1 MRSLS
6 GARVWLTGAS
16 SGIGEALVPP
26 LLRRGA
32 RVAVS
37 ARRAERLEA
46 LTRMWRANGGEVL
59 VVPLDATDRP
69 AVLAAARRIEEAWGG
84 IDVAIFNAGTHT
96 PSTSDGFDSAQFV
109 DTMTLN
115 YFGVIY
121 GIEAV
126 LPAML
131 ARGSGHIVGVASLA
145 GYRALPRAPA
155 YGASKAALILA
166 LDSIRFDLEPR
177 GITVTTVNPGF
188 VKTPLTD
195 KNTFKMPFLMDVEDA
210 AAIMVR
216 DIERQKRESHFPVPF
231 SWMLKLLRILPFP
244 LYRLLILRGTRGQQ
258 RARRSVIGDLST
270 VRSLRSAVVSLQAA
284 GRLSTVDRSRRPQTE
299 RRVPRRSPGACR
311 RLPIRMPPADRCF
324 RMVLVMNEMRAATR
338 AGVRGGARRRRH
350 EMAEIR

>member
-46 LTRMWRANGGEVL
+46 LAQRWRANGGEVL

-258 RARRSVIGDLST
+258 RARRSVIGDL
-270 VRSLRSAVVSLQAA
+270 
-284 GRLSTVDRSRRPQTE
+284 
-299 RRVPRRSPGACR
+299 
-311 RLPIRMPPADRCF
+311 
-324 RMVLVMNEMRAATR
+324 
-338 AGVRGGARRRRH
+338 
-350 EMAEIR
+350 